1 MRYYDFINF
10 FSDLFERLFNDK
22 ENRNYLDNVPQY
34 CRQCELLG
42 IYRDKENHWKCHNGC
57 MVLSSERKKHIRK

>member
-22 ENRNYLDNVPQY
+22 ENRDYLDNVPQY

-42 IYRDKENHWKCHNGC
+42 ICRDKDNNWKCHNGC
-57 MVLSSERKKHIRK
+57 MVLSPERKKYIRK

>member
-22 ENRNYLDNVPQY
+22 ENRDYLDNVPQY
-34 CRQCELLG
+34 CIQCELLG
-42 IYRDKENHWKCHNGC
+42 ICRDKENHWKCHNCC
-57 MVLSSERKKHIRK
+57 MV